1 MLDGNILEAIS
12 PSSVEVP
19 DYAKRWGDVSRI
31 ASILDGIEYD
41 KRISPESIF
50 FLKTEDNPEGKL
62 VISLKCELCLER
74 KQACNRER
82 PACQRCRGKQP
93 CEYRDSETGFTL
105 LLRQGRRAILGKAKS
120 RVQSSDAPTGTS
132 ITLFPGLRSTTS
144 TAGRA
149 YKPSNRVRDME
160 NFDAPEPTDSK
171 SRQRNLFKSSV
182 KHVPY
187 SKSGKL
193 S

>member
-12 PSSVEVP
+12 PSSLEVP

-31 ASILDGIEYD
+31 ASIPDGITYD
-41 KRISPESIF
+41 KRIAPESIF

-62 VISLKCELCLER
+62 VTSLKCELCLER
-74 KQACNRER
+74 KQACSRKR
-82 PACQRCRGKQP
+82 PACQRCFGKRP

-105 LLRQGRRAILGKAKS
+105 LSRQGRKPISRKAKS
-120 RVQSSDAPTGTS
+120 RDQSLDAPTS
-132 ITLFPGLRSTTS
+132 ITPLPGLRTLI
-144 TAGRA
+144 AGRA
-149 YKPSNRVRDME
+149 YKPSNRVRGME
-160 NFDAPEPTDSK
+160 SFDDPEPTYSK
-171 SRQRNLFKSSV
+171 TRQLNMFKSSV

-187 SKSGKL
+187 LKPGKL